1 MYGRRERVVDVE
13 KRIKT
18 ATTHAVR
25 QRNYR
30 RVRDRALRRLG
41 NLYPDQYRELLEEER
56 ARDEAENKVWLD
68 ISGRTNAS
76 LGLSTDNSQPSEVA
90 NGLGNQGKAG

>member
-1 MYGRRERVVDVE
+1 MVDVE
-13 KRIKT
+13 RRIKT

-30 RVRDRALRRLG
+30 RQRDRALRRLG

-56 ARDEAENKVWLD
+56 ARDEAEGKVWLD
-68 ISGRTNAS
+68 ISGRTNS
-76 LGLSTDNSQPSEVA
+76 SVGLPTA
-90 NGLGNQGKAG
+90 HKAGRIPKGPSNSGKEGDLGGEE